1 VALLDD
7 VGPFAKYWGSATA
20 AWNDPELAK
29 GGGSKVQFVWQ
40 SIQQDY
46 LSRGES
52 LPPGSFQQVNTLL
65 SASAR
70 VNRAM
75 LQLGKETLAV
85 NRTGID
91 RAITADHIAPD
102 IDSRPADQLP
112 AGPNYRVKFRADM
125 TAGGLAFTQWLTWSP
140 GANLPATIQALQ
152 QSLDIVAQ
160 GFTEPNASF
169 PVDEL
174 SLTGD
179 VVITSY

>member
-7 VGPFAKYWGSATA
+7 VGPFAKFWGSAVA

-29 GGGSKVQFVWQ
+29 GGGSKVQFIWQ
-40 SIQQDY
+40 SIQQDA
-46 LSRGES
+46 LARGET
-52 LPPGSFQQVNTLL
+52 LPSGGFQQVNALL

-70 VNRAM
+70 VNRAQ
-75 LQLGKETLAV
+75 LQLGQDTVRV
-85 NRTGID
+85 NRSGVD
-91 RAITADHIAPD
+91 QAITAAHIAPD
-102 IDSRPADQLP
+102 IDSRALDAMP
-112 AGPNYRVKFRADM
+112 AGPNYRVKFRVDA
-125 TAGGLAFTQWLTWSP
+125 TAGGIPMTPWLTWSP
-140 GANLPATIQALQ
+140 GANLPATINGLFD
-152 QSLDIVAQ
+152 SLDIVAQ

>member
-1 VALLDD
+1 MALLDD
-7 VGPFAKYWGSATA
+7 VGPFAKYWGSAVA
-20 AWNDPELAK
+20 AWNDPALPV

-46 LSRGES
+46 LSRGET

-75 LQLGKETLAV
+75 LQLGKDTLAV

-91 RAITADHIAPD
+91 RAVTADHIAPD
-102 IDSRPADQLP
+102 INTRPPDQLP
-112 AGPNYRVKFRADM
+112 AGPNYNVRFRADL
-125 TAGGLAFTQWLTWSP
+125 TVGGMGFTQWLTWKP
-140 GANLPATIQALQ
+140 GANLPATIQGLQ
-152 QSLDIVAQ
+152 ESLGIVAQ